1 MKKWLSNFE
10 KKLSDYLTK
19 KKNHWDNINREKRC
33 RDLNNMLDVISE
45 KIEKLGI
52 FGTVEWVGTLN
63 KTAINLLNKDNYF
76 NCKRNLNNIEN
87 PHKYITK
94 KLDDLCEDISY
105 LNDNKVQ
112 LVKMKKCDPIF
123 TYIKDK
129 KNEIFKK
136 IDDDRMQ
143 DKDIFG
149 FCKKCTRESIESRLK
164 TINCTIEETL
174 AAEKLQ
180 DSGDLAETEADK
192 ALIAP
197 VGDDQEG
204 DAFED
209 VLEDL
214 PSSFEI
220 PEDIKT
226 YGALSAAGTFFV
238 GLLFYRVNYNHQKMD
253 INILL

>member
-1 MKKWLSNFE
+1 
-10 KKLSDYLTK
+10 
-19 KKNHWDNINREKRC
+19 
-33 RDLNNMLDVISE
+33 MLDVISE

-52 FGTVEWVGTLN
+52 YGTVEWVDTLN
-63 KTAINLLNKDNYF
+63 NTAIDLLYKDKDF
-76 NCKRNLNNIEN
+76 NCKRKIHNIDN

-105 LNDNKVQ
+105 LNDNKLQ

-136 IDDDRMQ
+136 IAVDGIQ

-149 FCKKCTRESIESRLK
+149 FCEKCTRESIESRLK
-164 TINCTIEETL
+164 AIDCTIEETL

-180 DSGDLAETEADK
+180 ESGDLAESEADK

-214 PSSFEI
+214 PSSFKI

-238 GLLFYRVNYNHQKMD
+238 GLLFYRVNYNHPKID
-253 INILL
+253 VNILL